1 MLVQQNV
8 VAKVFSVR
16 ERVQVRENVVA
27 IGLSVRYERVLV
39 QKNVVATVLSVRDE
53 RGLVQQNG
61 VATVLSVRDE
71 HNENKHS
78 N

>member
-8 VAKVFSVR
+8 VATVFSVR

-39 QKNVVATVLSVRDE
+39 QQNVVATVLSVRDE
-53 RGLVQQNG
+53 GVLVQQN
-61 VATVLSVRDE
+61 VVLSVRDE

-78 N
+78 D